1 MFNKILSVFIVMLL
15 SYSLLKSLYVQFIKM
30 RCRVTGVFCAFDN
43 PENAEIPPR
52 MKFEYKVGD
61 NVYYYTMANTLRL
74 TSGENA
80 KLDLHFRLF
89 LLCFGEVIEPEKS
102 AFFSNILSFRDVIVF
117 DQLAK
122 TYSECA
128 KIIVFLPFIVIK
140 TSTSELLTIFSSV
153 MTSAFTASS
162 YSNISRLVA

>member
-1 MFNKILSVFIVMLL
+1 MFNKILSIFIVMLL

-80 KLDLHFRLF
+80 KLDLAYNPKKPEQATMAGSYISLITKVVLLACSISNCHKAF
-89 LLCFGEVIEPEKS
+89 LG
-102 AFFSNILSFRDVIVF
+102 
-117 DQLAK
+117 
-122 TYSECA
+122 
-128 KIIVFLPFIVIK
+128 
-140 TSTSELLTIFSSV
+140 
-153 MTSAFTASS
+153 
-162 YSNISRLVA
+162 